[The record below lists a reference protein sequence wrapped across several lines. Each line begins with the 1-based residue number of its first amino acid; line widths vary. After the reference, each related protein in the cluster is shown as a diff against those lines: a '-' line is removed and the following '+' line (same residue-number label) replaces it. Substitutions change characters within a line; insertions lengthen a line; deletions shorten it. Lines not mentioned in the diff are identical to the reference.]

1 MCLGAILAGN
11 KISLISIITVVYDG
25 DKYLE
30 QTIKSVINQTYENIE
45 YLIIDGGDSDTR
57 LSK

>member
-1 MCLGAILAGN
+1 MIN